1 MELQSNSSEACTHQ
15 VLHGDNDL
23 VMKAETGQLKSQG
36 HKHFHT
42 ICY

>member
-1 MELQSNSSEACTHQ
+1 MELQSNSSEHMHPS

-23 VMKAETGQLKSQG
+23 VMKAETDQLKSQG

>member
-1 MELQSNSSEACTHQ
+1 MELQSNPWEHTRPS
-15 VLHGDNDL
+15 VLHDDNDL